1 VSRRLRLG
9 SLAAVALL
17 PPAWKPWLYGRLFG
31 YRIHRTARI
40 GLTILDAADV
50 DIDASVTIG
59 HGNLVLQVGRLSIGA
74 HTRIGVLN
82 VLRGGDGIEI
92 GRYVDILRR
101 NELTSIVD
109 PDPDPV
115 TVPDPRLR
123 IGDGSVITDGHRLD
137 FTDRLE
143 LGRRVIIGGRASSLW
158 THNRQRTA
166 PLRIGDRT
174 YVGSECRMAPGATL
188 PRGSIV
194 ALGSVVSG
202 HLEVDGSLIGG
213 VPAREL
219 RPLEADEIELVD
231 RRTRDDL
238 PVDV

>member
-1 VSRRLRLG
+1 MNRRLRLG
-9 SLAAVALL
+9 TLAAVALL
-17 PPAWKPWLYGRLFG
+17 PPTWKPWLYGRLFG
-31 YRIHRTARI
+31 YRIHPSARI
-40 GLTILDAADV
+40 GLTILDAGEVEIGEA
-50 DIDASVTIG
+50 VTVG

-82 VLRGGDGIEI
+82 VLRGGDAIEI
-92 GRYVDILRR
+92 GRYVHIMRR

-109 PDPDPV
+109 PDLV
-115 TVPDPRLR
+115 TVPDPHLR
-123 IGDGSVITDGHRLD
+123 IGDGSVVTDGHRLD

-143 LGRRVIIGGRASSLW
+143 LGRRVIVGGRASSLW

-166 PLRIGDRT
+166 PVRVGDRT
-174 YVGSECRMAPGATL
+174 YVGSECRMAPGSAL
-188 PRGSIV
+188 PGGSIV

-202 HLEVDGSLIGG
+202 SVGTDGSLIGG

-219 RPLEADEIELVD
+219 RPLRADERELVD

-238 PVDV
+238 PADV

>member
-1 VSRRLRLG
+1 
-9 SLAAVALL
+9 
-17 PPAWKPWLYGRLFG
+17 
-31 YRIHRTARI
+31 
-40 GLTILDAADV
+40 
-50 DIDASVTIG
+50 
-59 HGNLVLQVGRLSIGA
+59 
-74 HTRIGVLN
+74 
-82 VLRGGDGIEI
+82 
-92 GRYVDILRR
+92 
-101 NELTSIVD
+101 
-109 PDPDPV
+109 
-115 TVPDPRLR
+115 
-123 IGDGSVITDGHRLD
+123 VITDGHRLD

-166 PLRIGDRT
+166 PVRIGDRT
-174 YVGSECRMAPGATL
+174 YVGSECRMAPGSTL

-202 HLEVDGSLIGG
+202 HLEVDESLIGG
-213 VPAREL
+213 VPARAL